1 MWCVRINI
9 FSWFGVNWENVDSLH
24 VHTGRQF
31 SPPVYLLR
39 VSSRPRHDKL
49 TRNQIWPSRRRQG
62 IEVVYKCIPPARN
75 FQLSPWLDW
84 EKKMARVEGWR
95 HKWFRRYKR
104 KTGVVSHI
112 RRKTGN
118 KSNAC
123 CTGQVHDCTA
133 CCSSCQC
140 ANSVQKLSAT
150 DRIKKL
156 ITKKLAFAQQNEVFA
171 VHTQLV
177 RRVHLCSP
185 SHRAARTHTLW

>member
-84 EKKMARVEGWR
+84 EKKKWQGSRVDDISGSDVTSGRQASFLIFGGRLVTNQMLVVQGKYTTVLRAVVAASARTQC
-95 HKWFRRYKR
+95 K
-104 KTGVVSHI
+104 
-112 RRKTGN
+112 
-118 KSNAC
+118 
-123 CTGQVHDCTA
+123 
-133 CCSSCQC
+133 SCQQPI
-140 ANSVQKLSAT
+140 A
-150 DRIKKL
+150 
-156 ITKKLAFAQQNEVFA
+156 
-171 VHTQLV
+171 
-177 RRVHLCSP
+177 
-185 SHRAARTHTLW
+185 